1 MSMALN
7 TTVPTRPTAA
17 APAMPSVVRAAVHCA
32 GKKATTTAAA
42 ITRSASTPSR
52 TRPPARVRDAA
63 TKSTTATPV
72 TRPTRAPPVVTE
84 RKSERSCAGAA
95 VADMRRVSFR
105 NRTGEV
111 TWRKSKCLVSPGKH
125 QQDREIGDG
134 PYAERLVHAAL
145 LRRGG

>member
-32 GKKATTTAAA
+32 GKKATTTAA
-42 ITRSASTPSR
+42 
-52 TRPPARVRDAA
+52 

-72 TRPTRAPPVVTE
+72 TRPTRAPPVVTV